1 VGSTTGLTPPRSS
14 FRPGSH
20 APTVPATVD
29 EARRPFAGRRRL
41 LLALEIFGVYVRA
54 RWLLASKHLPRAVT
68 ALRADHDPAHDW
80 SGDRYLALVIGARL
94 GSAVRHALSVLPTDN
109 RCLVRSLV
117 LTNLL
122 ARRGIGSSLVIG
134 VRSGSDF
141 AAHAWVERDG
151 VPLLPTEGYA
161 HKRLVEL

>member
-1 VGSTTGLTPPRSS
+1 VGGTTRLTPHRSS
-14 FRPGSH
+14 VSRGGR
-20 APTVPATVD
+20 ALTVPATVD

-41 LLALEIFGVYVRA
+41 LLALEVFGVYLRA
-54 RWLLASKHLPRAVT
+54 RWLLASKDLPQAVT
-68 ALRADHDPAHDW
+68 ALRADHDPEHDW

-94 GSAVRHALSVLPTDN
+94 GSAVRSALSVLPTDN

-134 VRSGSDF
+134 VRSGSRF

-151 VPLLPTEGYA
+151 APLLPTEGYT
-161 HKRLVEL
+161 HNRLVKL